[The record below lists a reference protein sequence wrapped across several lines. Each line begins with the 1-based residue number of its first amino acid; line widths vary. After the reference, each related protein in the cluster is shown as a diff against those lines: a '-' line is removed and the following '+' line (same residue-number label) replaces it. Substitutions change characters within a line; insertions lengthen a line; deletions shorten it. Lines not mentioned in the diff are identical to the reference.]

1 MIYLRY
7 LALFTV
13 DILLT
18 ILTVLPAALIVPIFT
33 REQEWGKKEYT
44 WGWLW
49 GTYDNPPQ
57 GDQGFVRKRCLFP
70 TVTTGFKGYVNRVM
84 WMLRNPL
91 YGLSKRMALKWSDT
105 ATLVVTGNPDISDK
119 YRIPGSMMARLYEGK
134 KLIGFEFYMVK
145 PYSANRDIRCR
156 LGWKMTTEKYKDKG
170 FAQFVG
176 TCNPFDGYGDD

>member
-7 LALFTV
+7 LALFVV

-18 ILTVLPAALIVPIFT
+18 IFTVLPAAIIVPLFT
-33 REQEWGKKEYT
+33 REQEYGKTEYT

-57 GDQGFVRKRCLFP
+57 GDQGYCRKRCLFLG
-70 TVTTGFKGYVNRVM
+70 VTTGFKGYCNRVM

-105 ATLVVTGNPDISDK
+105 AVLTVTGDQHISDK
-119 YRIPGSMMARLYEGK
+119 YRVPGKMFATLHDGG

-145 PYSANRDIRCR
+145 PWSANKDFRCR

-176 TCNPFDGYGDD
+176 TINPLDGYGDE